1 MFGNFFT
8 FAILIDILK
17 VLIIKFMK
25 ILLFLLIYS
34 LFVPNDGAWLLQLF
48 SEKSQVKVVQSES
61 VPDTLTLMFI
71 GDVMS
76 HSPQVDAARLQD
88 GTYDYASC
96 YQFLAPYIAS
106 ADLCIANMEVPLAGS
121 PYTGYPQ
128 FSCPDAMMSQLFDA
142 GVDVFL
148 TANNHTCDK
157 GAKGIR
163 RTIHVMDSLGIPHVG
178 TYLDSTDF
186 NQRNPLIV
194 EKNGFRI
201 AVLNYTYG
209 TNGIP
214 APNPFIVNMLDST
227 EIARDIARARELK
240 ADYIVVMPHW
250 GIEYER
256 KQNKEQKGYANYMY
270 ECGAD
275 MVIGGHP
282 HVVQPITLENRNE
295 LGVAQCITAYSLG
308 NFVSNQRKRYTDGGI
323 IVKCQLVRD
332 TNGVIQ
338 ITDYEYLPYWVYK
351 GTCQGKY
358 QYHILPAKHAV
369 ENCAYYDLHGA
380 DSVALNL
387 FYKDTKALIDSFPE
401 SKFDFTS
408 AIR

>member
-1 MFGNFFT
+1 M
-8 FAILIDILK
+8 
-17 VLIIKFMK
+17 MR
-25 ILLFLLIYS
+25 ILLFLLAQY
-34 LFVPNDGAWLLQLF
+34 LFWGTCGLWSSNWFGNKRPV
-48 SEKSQVKVVQSES
+48 EVVHEEPT
-61 VPDTLTLMFI
+61 PDTLTLMFI

-76 HSPQVDAARLQD
+76 HMPQVDAARLPD
-88 GTYDYASC
+88 GTYDYAPC
-96 YQFLAPYIAS
+96 YRFLAPYIAL
-106 ADLCIANMEVPLAGS
+106 ADICIANMEVPLAGA
-121 PYTGYPQ
+121 PYSGYPQ
-128 FSCPDAMMSQLFDA
+128 FSCPDAMMSHLFDA

-163 RTIHVMDSLGIPHVG
+163 RTIQVMDSLGIPHVG

-186 NQRNPLIV
+186 QQRNPLMV
-194 EKNGFRI
+194 ERDGFRV

-214 APNPFIVNMLDST
+214 APNPFIVNMLDSAA
-227 EIARDIARARELK
+227 IARDIARARELK

-256 KQNKEQKGYANYMY
+256 KQNKGQKGYANYMY

-282 HVVQPITLENRNE
+282 HVVQPITLENKNE
-295 LGVAQCITAYSLG
+295 YGVAQRVTAYSLG

-323 IVKCQLVRD
+323 IVKCEIVRD
-332 TNGVIQ
+332 TNGTVRV
-338 ITDYEYLPYWVYK
+338 TNYEYLPYWVYK
-351 GTCQGKY
+351 GVCQGKY

-369 ENCAYYDLHGA
+369 ENCAYYNIHGA

-387 FYKDTKALIDSFPE
+387 FYNDTKSLIDNVPE
-401 SKFDFTS
+401 SRFDFQFQ
-408 AIR
+408 

>member
-1 MFGNFFT
+1 M
-8 FAILIDILK
+8 
-17 VLIIKFMK
+17 
-25 ILLFLLIYS
+25 FLLIYGLLTTTDGS
-34 LFVPNDGAWLLQLF
+34 RLRRLFPDKRPM
-48 SEKSQVKVVQSES
+48 EVVQEEP

-76 HSPQVDAARLQD
+76 HMPQVDAARLAD
-88 GTYDYASC
+88 GTYDYAPC
-96 YQFLAPYIAS
+96 YRYLAPYIAS
-106 ADLCIANMEVPLAGS
+106 ADICIANMEVPLAGA
-121 PYTGYPQ
+121 PYSGYPQ

-178 TYLDSTDF
+178 TWLDSTDYF
-186 NQRNPLIV
+186 QRNPLIID
-194 EKNGFRI
+194 KNGFRI
-201 AVLNYTYG
+201 ALLNYTYG

-214 APNPFIVNMLDST
+214 VPKPFMVNMLDSVN
-227 EIARDIARARELK
+227 IFNDIATARATD
-240 ADYIVVMPHW
+240 ADYIIVMPHW

-256 KQNKEQKGYANYMY
+256 HQNKAQAGYARYMY
-270 ECGAD
+270 ECGAN

-282 HVVQPITLENRNE
+282 HVVQPITLENKNE
-295 LGVAQCITAYSLG
+295 QGVAQRVTAYSLG

-332 TNGVIQ
+332 TTGVIR
-338 ITDYEYLPYWVYK
+338 ITDYEYLPYWVFK
-351 GTCQGKY
+351 GVFQGKY
-358 QYHILPAKHAV
+358 QYHILPAKYAMEYNADFNIH
-369 ENCAYYDLHGA
+369 DA

-387 FYKDTKALIDSFPE
+387 FYNDTKSLIDNVPE
-401 SKFDFTS
+401 SEFNFGLFRNK
-408 AIR
+408 

>member
-1 MFGNFFT
+1 MR
-8 FAILIDILK
+8 
-17 VLIIKFMK
+17 
-25 ILLFLLIYS
+25 ILLVLLIYV
-34 LFVPNDGAWLLQLF
+34 LFRPNDGTWLQRLF
-48 SEKSQVKVVQSES
+48 PQKSQVEVVREEP

-76 HSPQVDAARLQD
+76 HMPQVTAAQKND
-88 GTYDYASC
+88 GSYDYSPC
-96 YQFLAPYIAS
+96 YRFLAPYIAS
-106 ADLCIANMEVPLAGS
+106 ADICIANMEVPLAGA
-121 PYTGYPQ
+121 PYSGYPQ

-148 TANNHTCDK
+148 TSNNHTCDK
-157 GAKGIR
+157 GSKGIR
-163 RTIHVMDSLGIPHVG
+163 RTIQVMDSLGIPHVG
-178 TYLDSTDF
+178 TYLDSADF
-186 NQRNPLIV
+186 QQRNPLIV

-214 APNPFIVNMLDST
+214 TPYPFIVNRLDSA

-256 KQNKEQKGYANYMY
+256 KQNKKQEIFAKYMY

-295 LGVAQCITAYSLG
+295 YGVAQRITAYSLG

-332 TNGVIQ
+332 TTGVIR
-338 ITDYEYLPYWVYK
+338 ITDYEYLPYWVFK
-351 GTCQGKY
+351 GVFQGKY
-358 QYHILPAKHAV
+358 QYHILPAKYAM
-369 ENCAYYDLHGA
+369 EYNADFNIHGA

-387 FYKDTKALIDSFPE
+387 FYNDTKSLIDNVPE
-401 SKFDFTS
+401 SSFIFGYRTFGPWQTAEDE
-408 AIR
+408 

>member
-1 MFGNFFT
+1 M
-8 FAILIDILK
+8 
-17 VLIIKFMK
+17 MR
-25 ILLFLLIYS
+25 ILLFLLAQY
-34 LFVPNDGAWLLQLF
+34 LFWGTCGLWSSNWFGNKRPV
-48 SEKSQVKVVQSES
+48 EVVHEEPT
-61 VPDTLTLMFI
+61 PDTLTLMFI

-76 HSPQVDAARLQD
+76 HMPQVDAARLPD
-88 GTYDYASC
+88 GTYDYAPC
-96 YQFLAPYIAS
+96 YRFLAPYIAS
-106 ADLCIANMEVPLAGS
+106 AVICIANMEVPLAGA
-121 PYTGYPQ
+121 PYSGYPQ

-163 RTIHVMDSLGIPHVG
+163 RTIQVMDSLGIPHVG

-186 NQRNPLIV
+186 QQRNPLMV
-194 EKNGFRI
+194 ERDGFRV

-214 APNPFIVNMLDST
+214 APNPFIVNMLDSAA
-227 EIARDIARARELK
+227 IARDIARARELK

-256 KQNKEQKGYANYMY
+256 KQNKGQKGYANYMY
-270 ECGAD
+270 ECGVD

-282 HVVQPITLENRNE
+282 HVVQPITLENKNE
-295 LGVAQCITAYSLG
+295 YGVAQRVTAYSLG

-323 IVKCQLVRD
+323 IVKCEIVRD
-332 TNGVIQ
+332 TNGTVRV
-338 ITDYEYLPYWVYK
+338 TNYEYLPYWVYK
-351 GTCQGKY
+351 GVCQGKY

-369 ENCAYYDLHGA
+369 ENCAYYNIHGA
-380 DSVALNL
+380 DSLSLNL
-387 FYKDTKALIDSFPE
+387 FYNDTKSLIDNVHE
-401 SKFDFTS
+401 SRFDFQFQ
-408 AIR
+408 

>member
-1 MFGNFFT
+1 MRILPFLLAQYLFWGTCGLWSSNWFGN
-8 FAILIDILK
+8 K
-17 VLIIKFMK
+17 RPV
-25 ILLFLLIYS
+25 
-34 LFVPNDGAWLLQLF
+34 
-48 SEKSQVKVVQSES
+48 EVVHEEPT
-61 VPDTLTLMFI
+61 PDTLTLMFI

-76 HSPQVDAARLQD
+76 HMPQVDAARLPG
-88 GTYDYASC
+88 GTYDYAPC
-96 YQFLAPYIAS
+96 YRFLAPYIAS
-106 ADLCIANMEVPLAGS
+106 ADICIANMEVPLAGA
-121 PYTGYPQ
+121 PYSGYPQ

-163 RTIHVMDSLGIPHVG
+163 RTIQVMDSLGIPHVG
-178 TYLDSTDF
+178 TYFDSTDF
-186 NQRNPLIV
+186 QQRNPLMV
-194 EKNGFRI
+194 ERDGFRI

-214 APNPFIVNMLDST
+214 ALNPFIVNMLDSAA
-227 EIARDIARARELK
+227 IARDIARARELK

-256 KQNKEQKGYANYMY
+256 KQNKGQKGYANYMY

-282 HVVQPITLENRNE
+282 HVVQPITLENKNE
-295 LGVAQCITAYSLG
+295 YGVAQRVTAYSLG

-323 IVKCQLVRD
+323 IVKCEIVRD
-332 TNGVIQ
+332 TNGTVRV
-338 ITDYEYLPYWVYK
+338 TNYEYLPYWVYK
-351 GTCQGKY
+351 GVCQGKY

-369 ENCAYYDLHGA
+369 ENCAYYNIHGA

-387 FYKDTKALIDSFPE
+387 FYNDTKSLIDNVPE
-401 SKFDFTS
+401 SRFYFQFQ
-408 AIR
+408 

>member
-1 MFGNFFT
+1 MRQLYST
-8 FAILIDILK
+8 FMIILI
-17 VLIIKFMK
+17 FS
-25 ILLFLLIYS
+25 LIY
-34 LFVPNDGAWLLQLF
+34 GLLTMTGGQCQSHWF
-48 SEKSQVKVVQSES
+48 SKQPQAEVQPAPT
-61 VPDTLTLMFI
+61 PDTLTLMFI

-76 HSPQVDAARLQD
+76 HMPQVDAARLED
-88 GTYDYASC
+88 GTYDYAPC
-96 YQFLAPYIAS
+96 YRFLAPYIAS
-106 ADLCIANMEVPLAGS
+106 ADLCIANMEVPLAGV
-121 PYTGYPQ
+121 PYSGYPQ
-128 FSCPDAMMSQLFDA
+128 FSCPDNMMSQLFDA

-148 TANNHTCDK
+148 TSNNHTCDK

-163 RTIHVMDSLGIPHVG
+163 RTIQVMDSLGIPHVG
-178 TYLDSTDF
+178 TYLDSADF
-186 NQRNPLIV
+186 QQRNPLIV

-214 APNPFIVNMLDST
+214 APNPFIVNLLDSAA
-227 EIARDIARARELK
+227 IARDVARARELK

-250 GIEYER
+250 GIEYAR
-256 KQNKEQKGYANYMY
+256 HQNKEQSGYARYMY

-282 HVVQPITLENRNE
+282 HVVQPITLENRNGY
-295 LGVAQCITAYSLG
+295 GVAQRVTAYSLG

-323 IVKCQLVRD
+323 IVKCEMVRD
-332 TNGVIQ
+332 TNGTIR
-338 ITDYEYLPYWVYK
+338 ITNYEYLPYWVYK

-369 ENCAYYDLHGA
+369 ENCAWYDIHGA

-387 FYKDTKALIDSFPE
+387 FYDDTKELIDNVPE
-401 SKFDFTS
+401 SKFEFTS
-408 AIR
+408 TTR

>member
-1 MFGNFFT
+1 M
-8 FAILIDILK
+8 
-17 VLIIKFMK
+17 MR
-25 ILLFLLIYS
+25 ILLFLLAQY
-34 LFVPNDGAWLLQLF
+34 LFWGTCGLWSSNWFGNKRPV
-48 SEKSQVKVVQSES
+48 EVVHEEPT
-61 VPDTLTLMFI
+61 PDTLTLMFI

-76 HSPQVDAARLQD
+76 HMPQVDAARLPD
-88 GTYDYASC
+88 GTYDYAPC
-96 YQFLAPYIAS
+96 YRFLAPYIAS
-106 ADLCIANMEVPLAGS
+106 ADICIANMEVPLAGA
-121 PYTGYPQ
+121 PYSGYPQ

-163 RTIHVMDSLGIPHVG
+163 RTIQVMDSLGIPHVG

-186 NQRNPLIV
+186 QQRNPLMV
-194 EKNGFRI
+194 ERDGFRV

-214 APNPFIVNMLDST
+214 APNPFIVNMLDSAA
-227 EIARDIARARELK
+227 IARDIARARELK

-256 KQNKEQKGYANYMY
+256 KQNKGQKGYANYMY

-282 HVVQPITLENRNE
+282 HVVQPITLENKNE
-295 LGVAQCITAYSLG
+295 YGVAQRVTAYSLG

-323 IVKCQLVRD
+323 IVKCEIVRD
-332 TNGVIQ
+332 TNGTVRV
-338 ITDYEYLPYWVYK
+338 TDYEYLPYWVYK
-351 GTCQGKY
+351 GVCQGKY

-369 ENCAYYDLHGA
+369 ENCVYYNIHGA

-387 FYKDTKALIDSFPE
+387 T
-401 SKFDFTS
+401 TS
-408 AIR
+408 TAQTPWH

>member
-1 MFGNFFT
+1 M
-8 FAILIDILK
+8 ILILFHILYMGNNG
-17 VLIIKFMK
+17 V
-25 ILLFLLIYS
+25 S
-34 LFVPNDGAWLLQLF
+34 SNDWF
-48 SEKSQVKVVQSES
+48 FKHSQPAPVQSER

-76 HSPQVDAARLQD
+76 HSPQVDAARLED
-88 GTYDYASC
+88 GTYDYAPC
-96 YQFLAPYIAS
+96 YRFLAPYIAS

-148 TANNHTCDK
+148 TSNNHTCDK

-163 RTIHVMDSLGIPHVG
+163 RTIQVMDSLGIPHVG
-178 TYLDSTDF
+178 TYLDSADF
-186 NQRNPLIV
+186 NRRNPLIV

-201 AVLNYTYG
+201 AILNYTYG

-214 APNPFIVNMLDST
+214 TPKPFIVNLLDSAA
-227 EIARDIARARELK
+227 ISRDLARARELM
-240 ADYIVVMPHW
+240 ADFIVVMPHW

-256 KQNKEQKGYANYMY
+256 HQNKIQAGYAQYMY
-270 ECGAD
+270 DSGAD
-275 MVIGGHP
+275 MVVGGHP
-282 HVVQPITLENRNE
+282 HVVQPITLENRNKW
-295 LGVAQCITAYSLG
+295 GIPQRITAYSLG

-323 IVKCQLVRD
+323 IFKCEIVRD
-332 TNGVIQ
+332 TDAVVQ
-338 ITDYEYLPYWVYK
+338 ITNYEYLPYWVYK

-369 ENCAYYDLHGA
+369 ENSEWYSLSGEA
-380 DSVALNL
+380 VEALKI
-387 FYKDTKALIDSFPE
+387 FYKDTKALIDSVPE
-401 SKFDFTS
+401 SKFEFISTT
-408 AIR
+408 R